1 VLDMVLQDEHKVPG
15 SPSTGELVSQVSER
29 VTQLMRDELELAKA
43 EMVGKSKRAGLG
55 IGLVG
60 AGGVLALYGLA
71 CIVAAAVLGLSNAV
85 AGWLA
90 ALVVGVAILAVAAAV
105 AAAGR
110 QQTTHAA
117 PPVPTETVISL
128 RADLDE
134 VKESVRR

>member
-1 VLDMVLQDEHKVPG
+1 MLQDDQKVSG

-29 VTQLMRDELELAKA
+29 VAQLMRDELELAKA

-60 AGGVLALYGLA
+60 AGGVLALYGIA
-71 CIVAAAVLGLSNAV
+71 CLVAAAVLGLSNAM
-85 AGWLA
+85 AAWLA
-90 ALVVGVAILAVAAAV
+90 ALVVAVMILAVAAV
-105 AAAGR
+105 VVLVGR
-110 QQTTHAA
+110 QKTVRAA

-134 VKESVRR
+134 VKESARR

>member
-1 VLDMVLQDEHKVPG
+1 MLQNDQRVPG

-29 VTQLMRDELELAKA
+29 VAQLMRDELELAKV

-60 AGGVLALYGLA
+60 AGGVLALDGIA
-71 CIVAAAVLGLSNAV
+71 CLVAAAVLGLANV
-85 AGWLA
+85 VTGWLA
-90 ALVVGVAILAVAAAV
+90 VLVVGATIFVIAAAV
-105 AAAGR
+105 ALVGR
-110 QQTTHAA
+110 QQTTQAA

-134 VKESVRR
+134 VKESARR

>member
-1 VLDMVLQDEHKVPG
+1 
-15 SPSTGELVSQVSER
+15 
-29 VTQLMRDELELAKA
+29 
-43 EMVGKSKRAGLG
+43 
-55 IGLVG
+55 
-60 AGGVLALYGLA
+60 
-71 CIVAAAVLGLSNAV
+71 
-85 AGWLA
+85 
-90 ALVVGVAILAVAAAV
+90 VGVAILAVAAAV